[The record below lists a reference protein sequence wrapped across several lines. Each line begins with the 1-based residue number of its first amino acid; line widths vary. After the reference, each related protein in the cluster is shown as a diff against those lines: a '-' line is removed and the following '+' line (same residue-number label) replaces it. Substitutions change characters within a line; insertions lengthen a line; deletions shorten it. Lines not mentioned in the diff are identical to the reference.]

1 MYRVARD
8 KALLEIAERQRA
20 EAERKKALQRLALLS
35 RKAMAAQEDER
46 ARLSIEMHDELGQV
60 LTALK
65 LNIEFVQKR
74 LQEMHDIPA
83 VTLSSAIEMA
93 EKATDELRR
102 ICKGLRPPLLD
113 DLGLTPAIRLL
124 AEEFREQSGIEVD
137 LTLPNE
143 DLRMPISEVVALS
156 AYRILQESLTN
167 VRRHARAKRVE
178 ISLSFSE
185 EALTLSV
192 RDDGAGFDMSGLG
205 AQQGCGIE
213 GMRERANL
221 VEGRLEIRSGR
232 SQGTRVVLSVPF
244 LLK

>member
-8 KALLEIAERQRA
+8 KALLEIAERRKA
-20 EAERKKALQRLALLS
+20 EVERKKALHRLALFA

-46 ARLSIEMHDELGQV
+46 ARLSIEMHDELGQI

-65 LNIEFVQKR
+65 LNIEIEQRQLGEVY
-74 LQEMHDIPA
+74 DVPA
-83 VTLSSAIEMA
+83 TALSKAIEMA

-113 DLGLTPAIRLL
+113 DLGLAPAIHLL
-124 AEEFREQSGIEVD
+124 VEEFREQSGIEVY
-137 LTLPNE
+137 LSHPSE
-143 DLRMPISEVVALS
+143 DLKIPIPELAALS

-178 ISLSFSE
+178 VSLSFSD
-185 EALTLSV
+185 EAMTLSV
-192 RDDGAGFDMSGLG
+192 RDDGEGFDMAGLG
-205 AQQGCGIE
+205 VQQGCGLE

-221 VEGRLEIRSGR
+221 VNGHLAIQSGR
-232 SQGTRVVLSVPF
+232 GQGTRVVLRAPLVSR
-244 LLK
+244 